1 MSDQGAASSV
11 ADAQQ
16 KPADELDGRTS
27 AQLRAPLLTGCI
39 AYAILIW
46 MLMVVILIYAWKL
59 FGS

>member
-16 KPADELDGRTS
+16 KPAGELDERTR